1 MSWLSYY
8 CKDFSSHEVKSMRY
22 SWGGLEGDVLSGIV
36 TRVLTREPCQNK
48 QSLEQRKV
56 ALEAHFKS
64 VLL

>member
-1 MSWLSYY
+1 
-8 CKDFSSHEVKSMRY
+8 MRY

-36 TRVLTREPCQNK
+36 TRVLTREPGQNK
-48 QSLEQRKV
+48 QSLEQREV